1 MSAKKYD
8 LGERTFKFSQELIS
22 FCSRA
27 PKNQINNPIISQL
40 VRAGTSIGA
49 NYAEADAASTK
60 KDFLNKLAIS
70 RKEINETKYWLRIVA
85 GLLPEEKGVLRE
97 LFREVQE
104 LNLIF
109 VAIIRKGRGNLDN
122 GKSDI

>member
-1 MSAKKYD
+1 MSDKKYD
-8 LGERTFKFSQELIS
+8 LGERTFKFNQELLA
-22 FCSRA
+22 FCSRV
-27 PKNQINNPIISQL
+27 PKSQINNPIISQL
-40 VRAGTSIGA
+40 VRSGTSIGA
-49 NYAEADAASTK
+49 NYAEADAAGTK

-85 GLLPEEKGVLRE
+85 EIVSGDKETLRE

-109 VAIIRKGRGNLDN
+109 AAIIRKGKGNLN
-122 GKSDI
+122 NEKQNA

>member
-1 MSAKKYD
+1 M
-8 LGERTFKFSQELIS
+8 GERTFKFSQELIS